1 MNEILKKDVAVDGPV
16 ANEGEQGSS
25 TFSTGHAPEVGSL
38 ERGQRWTVRRK
49 QEAVFRLLR
58 GEPVELLSRELGVEV
73 YRLEAWRETA
83 VSGMATA
90 LKERQGDPLQSELD
104 TAMKRIG
111 ELTMQVELLEAKM
124 EETHPLARRRSRR

>member
-1 MNEILKKDVAVDGPV
+1 MNEIFEKDVAVDGPV
-16 ANEGEQGSS
+16 VNEGEQGSS
-25 TFSTGHAPEVGSL
+25 TFSTGQAPEVGSL

-73 YRLEAWRETA
+73 YRLEAWREKA
-83 VSGMATA
+83 MSGMETA
-90 LKERQGDPLQSELD
+90 LKERKGDPLQSELD

-111 ELTMQVELLEAKM
+111 ELTMEVELLRAKEAIS
-124 EETHPLARRRSRR
+124 HPLARKRSRR

>member
-16 ANEGEQGSS
+16 VNEGEQGSS
-25 TFSTGHAPEVGSL
+25 TFSTGLEPQVGSL

-49 QEAVFRLLR
+49 REAVFRLLR

-73 YRLEAWRETA
+73 YRLEAWREKA
-83 VSGMATA
+83 MSGMETA
-90 LKERQGDPLQSELD
+90 LKERQGDPLRTELD

-124 EETHPLARRRSRR
+124 EKTHPLARRRSRR